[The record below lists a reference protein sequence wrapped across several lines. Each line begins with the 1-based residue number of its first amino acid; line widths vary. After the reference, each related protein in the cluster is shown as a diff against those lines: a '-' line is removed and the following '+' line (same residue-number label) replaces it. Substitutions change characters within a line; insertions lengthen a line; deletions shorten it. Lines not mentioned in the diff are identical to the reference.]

1 MALASTSRVQVSY
14 IKETNF
20 GETPVAGNA
29 KKLRITGESLQY
41 NLTKESSAEINAY
54 RASTSMIATGAE
66 ASGSLNAEMQ
76 FGEFDDLFSGT
87 LQNPWA
93 AFGTNGVGDAFDADI
108 SVTEITASAAT
119 TGTSI
124 FTALKAGQWF
134 VLDAGATSANTNKLF
149 RVSKT
154 VAPTDTVITLDP
166 GTPGAVEAGLL
177 AVKLKASRLTN
188 GITQPSYTIER
199 ASTDT
204 GEFFAYRG
212 MTPSSLSLSISSGA
226 LSTMEFAFM
235 GRDAVAGSTTTLP
248 GTTVESKGYNIMSG
262 VSGTSCALWAKG
274 APLAGTFVNSISL
287 SYDNTLRAQS
297 AICSLGS
304 IGIGSGT
311 ITATA
316 DLEVYF
322 ASGRTFYDE
331 FLKNEDIE
339 ISFTAFDTEG
349 NGYIFTM
356 PKANISSYTLNAGSK
371 DADLMASISFTALL
385 DMKQSDVAMRK
396 VMVIDRV
403 GEALDI

>member
-87 LQNPWA
+87 LQNPWT
-93 AFGTNGVGDAFDADI
+93 AFGTNGVGAPFDAGI
-108 SVTEITASAAT
+108 SATKITASAAT

-124 FTALKAGQWF
+124 FTNLKAGQWF
-134 VLDAGATSANTNKLF
+134 VLDAGTTSLNTNKLF

-166 GTPGAVEAGLL
+166 GTPGTVEAGLL
-177 AVKLKASRLTN
+177 GVKLKASRLTN

-356 PKANISSYTLNAGSK
+356 PKANISSYTLNAGSR

-385 DMKQSDVAMRK
+385 DMKQTDVNLRK

>member
-1 MALASTSRVQVSY
+1 M
-14 IKETNF
+14 
-20 GETPVAGNA
+20 
-29 KKLRITGESLQY
+29 
-41 NLTKESSAEINAY
+41 
-54 RASTSMIATGAE
+54 
-66 ASGSLNAEMQ
+66 
-76 FGEFDDLFSGT
+76 
-87 LQNPWA
+87 
-93 AFGTNGVGDAFDADI
+93 
-108 SVTEITASAAT
+108 
-119 TGTSI
+119 
-124 FTALKAGQWF
+124 
-134 VLDAGATSANTNKLF
+134 
-149 RVSKT
+149 
-154 VAPTDTVITLDP
+154 
-166 GTPGAVEAGLL
+166 
-177 AVKLKASRLTN
+177 
-188 GITQPSYTIER
+188 
-199 ASTDT
+199 
-204 GEFFAYRG
+204 
-212 MTPSSLSLSISSGA
+212 
-226 LSTMEFAFM
+226 
-235 GRDAVAGSTTTLP
+235 
-248 GTTVESKGYNIMSG
+248 
-262 VSGTSCALWAKG
+262 SGTSCALWAKG

-356 PKANISSYTLNAGSK
+356 PKANISSYTLNAGSR

-385 DMKQSDVAMRK
+385 DMKQTDVNLRK